1 MQTPVTMVERY
12 TCEAQIPHE
21 FAGSRLDRALARIFT
36 DYSRTLLKSWILEGR
51 LLVNNRQPRPRD
63 VVAGGEHV
71 ILRVEEPEPATHW
84 QPQALSMDILYQDQ
98 DLIVINKPAGWVVH
112 PGAGNREGTLL
123 NALLH
128 HDPGLAA
135 LPRAGIVHRLDK
147 DTSGLLVIARSL
159 RAHTELVKQLQ
170 NRTLE
175 REYQA
180 LAQGVMV
187 AGGQVNAPLGRHP
200 LHRTRRAVVT
210 QGKEAVTHYRIIHR
224 FRAHTELQ
232 LKLETGRTHQIRVHM
247 AYLRHP
253 LVGDPIYGGRLHIPA
268 GASPALAQA
277 LRGFKRQ
284 ALHAS
289 RLRLLHP
296 ATEMALEYSAPLP
309 QDMDTLLKILA
320 QDSNHD

>member
-1 MQTPVTMVERY
+1 MQTQVTMTQGY
-12 TCEAQIPHE
+12 TRETQIPYE
-21 FAGSRLDRALARIFT
+21 FAGSRLDQALARIFT
-36 DYSRTLLKSWILEGR
+36 DYSRTLLKTWILEGR

-71 ILRVEEPEPATHW
+71 ILWVEPEPATRW

-180 LAQGVMV
+180 LVQGVMV

-268 GASPALAQA
+268 GASPALVQA

-296 ATEMALEYSAPLP
+296 ATEMILEYSVPLP

>member
-1 MQTPVTMVERY
+1 MQTQVTMAERY
-12 TCEAQIPHE
+12 TREAQIPHE
-21 FAGSRLDRALARIFT
+21 LAGSRLDQALARIFT
-36 DYSRTLLKSWILEGR
+36 DYSRTLLKTWILQGR

-63 VVAGGEHV
+63 VVVGGEQV
-71 ILRVEEPEPATHW
+71 ILRVEPEPAIRW

-128 HDPGLAA
+128 HDPNLAA

-180 LAQGVMV
+180 LVQGVMV

-210 QGKEAVTHYRIIHR
+210 RGKEAVTHYRIIHR

-296 ATEMALEYSAPLP
+296 VTEMTLEYSVPLP

-320 QDSNHD
+320 QHSNHD